1 MDISLSSP
9 PSRPYR
15 VPSRYPPRRTAV
27 FLSLSLC
34 TGFIHLPGIN
44 FNQVFTF

>member
-1 MDISLSSP
+1 MDISLFFPLLHAASLG
-9 PSRPYR
+9 
-15 VPSRYPPRRTAV
+15 TAV

-34 TGFIHLPGIN
+34 TRFIHLPGIN